1 MKHARWLALLW
12 AATGWQ
18 AAAQTWDT
26 SGNGMLNGTYYF
38 REVVYFVGYDTGGL
52 DGADALYGTIS
63 FNGNGT
69 YTFTNCSVY
78 DYTYGPGTCA
88 EFKVP
93 TSGTYS
99 IAASGYGFLS
109 SPIPGAGYV
118 YGLVSQQ
125 GIFVGSSTESGFN
138 DLLIAAPL
146 SSPAPTAA
154 TFKGSYWFADMDL
167 SYTVSESGP
176 LYAIDS
182 MFQVNADGAGNLG
195 NVSLTGYIG
204 EAGSTAVTQTSTGVK
219 YIMSGGAAVVNFTN
233 PSNASLILGQKY
245 LYFSPDGNFV
255 FGGSPTSMD
264 LLVGIRTA
272 SGTPGLGGLY
282 YQAGIDQN
290 ESTLADGYAI
300 LDTYY
305 GSLNANAGTAVGH
318 QRLNDVFDQ
327 YATGFT
333 YSEAYSV
340 SSNGTYSNP
349 AMNYVVGADGVRIGS
364 GIGPYLAINVALPAP
379 GFSGSGVYLNPA
391 GVVNT
396 ASFAPFTAGIVPGDF
411 ISLFGTNLA
420 PGVATAYTVPF
431 PTTGLDG
438 VQVTVNGLPAPIYYV
453 SPGQISAIVPYA
465 IGSTI
470 AQIQVINNNVPSN
483 TVTEFVN
490 LTAPGVFTVP
500 PGGVSYGAALHG
512 DYSLVTEQ
520 NPAQIGET
528 VAVYLT
534 GLGTVNPTISDG
546 SAGPASSA
554 TTNTIAADISGQTA
568 TISYSGL
575 APDLVGLYQINLTI
589 PSGVST
595 GDNSLD
601 ISGPDS
607 YASEALIPV
616 GSGMTG
622 SANSTPQPAVRK
634 LPKSAPPVRRP
645 APRLALTNPASR

>member
-109 SPIPGAGYV
+109 SPIPGGGYV

-125 GIFVGSSTESGFN
+125 NIFVGSSTESGFN
-138 DLLIAAPL
+138 DLFIAAPL

-176 LYAIDS
+176 LYAI
-182 MFQVNADGAGNLG
+182 
-195 NVSLTGYIG
+195 GY
-204 EAGSTAVTQTSTGVK
+204 
-219 YIMSGGAAVVNFTN
+219 
-233 PSNASLILGQKY
+233 
-245 LYFSPDGNFV
+245 
-255 FGGSPTSMD
+255 
-264 LLVGIRTA
+264 
-272 SGTPGLGGLY
+272 
-282 YQAGIDQN
+282 
-290 ESTLADGYAI
+290 
-300 LDTYY
+300 
-305 GSLNANAGTAVGH
+305 
-318 QRLNDVFDQ
+318 
-327 YATGFT
+327 T

-349 AMNYVVGADGVRIGS
+349 GIMNYVVGADGVRIGS
-364 GIGPYLAINVALPAP
+364 GIGPYLGINVALPAP
-379 GFSGSGVYLNPA
+379 GFSGSGVFINPA

-396 ASFAPFTAGIVPGDF
+396 ASFAPFTAGIAPGDF
-411 ISLFGTNLA
+411 ISIFGTNLA
-420 PGVATAYTVPF
+420 PGTATAYTVPF
-431 PTTGLDG
+431 PTTAGLDG
-438 VQVTVNGLPAPIYYV
+438 VQVTVNGLPAPVQFV

-465 IGSTI
+465 IGSSI
-470 AQIQVINNNVPSN
+470 AQIQVNNNGVLSN
-483 TVTEFVN
+483 VVTEFMN

-500 PGGVSYGAALHG
+500 PGGVGDGAVLHA
-512 DYSLVTEQ
+512 DYSLVTAQ
-520 NPAQIGET
+520 SPAQVGET

-534 GLGTVNPTISDG
+534 GLGTVNPLIQDG
-546 SAGPASSA
+546 SAGVYSQ
-554 TTNTIAADISGQTA
+554 TNSTIAVYIGGQA
-568 TISYSGL
+568 AAVGYSGL
-575 APDLVGLYQINLTI
+575 APDLAGLYQLNVTV
-589 PSGVST
+589 PSGVTT
-595 GDNSLD
+595 GDNTLE
-601 ISGPDS
+601 IVGPDS
-607 YASEALIPV
+607 DADEAQIPV
-616 GSGMTG
+616 GSSQTT
-622 SANSTPQPAVRK
+622 SAVSAPQPALRK
-634 LPKSAPPVRRP
+634 LPRSAPPARRQRTSP
-645 APRLALTNPASR
+645 ISSLDKLNLLAH